1 MDHVDD
7 FLLPNLDV
15 TKSQY
20 HLIVLNS
27 PCVASDLIRR
37 LWRNCIIKICADGGA
52 NRLFSALSDQE
63 KDQFIPNFITG
74 DLDSLQSHVRDYYR
88 YFIFF
93 AFSTSKHLTCN
104 VYTSSLNV
112 PIIQDPDQDSHDLD
126 KSLKLLKESISSDQ
140 VAMTSKVVVIG
151 GTGGRID
158 QQIAVFNT
166 LYSWSNSFQKILI
179 VDDESIAYL
188 LQSNVEHKISPIRQE
203 DIYQGRY
210 CGLLPLGNP
219 VRSIRTTGL
228 VWNLNN
234 EPLEFGKRIS
244 TSNSIANSDNNEVDS
259 TFVTIYSTDPI
270 LWTTTW
276 KI

>member
-74 DLDSLQSHVRDYYR
+74 DLDSLQSHVRDYY
-88 YFIFF
+88 
-93 AFSTSKHLTCN
+93 
-104 VYTSSLNV
+104 SSLNV

-276 KI
+276 